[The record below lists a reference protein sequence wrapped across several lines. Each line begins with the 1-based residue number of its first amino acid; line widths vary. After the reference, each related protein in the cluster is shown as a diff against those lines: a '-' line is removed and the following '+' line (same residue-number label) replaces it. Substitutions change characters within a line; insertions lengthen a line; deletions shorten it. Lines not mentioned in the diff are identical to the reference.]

1 VALGALALGW
11 FWLATIDIDGS
22 FPTQVTFWHAL
33 GALGAG
39 VYGLVAL
46 ACLAAPLLSCAW
58 NDRRAH
64 LAAAL
69 PLAFMLAV
77 ALPLANLAR
86 QTSDARLELVSLG
99 AGAYLAVLAGL
110 YLALTGIKRF
120 LVATAHDATVF
131 YENE

>member
-1 VALGALALGW
+1 VALGTLALGW
-11 FWLATIDIDGS
+11 FWLATIDVDGS
-22 FPTQVTFWHAL
+22 LPAQLTFWDAL
-33 GALGAG
+33 GALGTGA
-39 VYGLVAL
+39 YRLVAL
-46 ACLAAPLLSCAW
+46 VCVAAPLLICTW

-77 ALPLANLAR
+77 ALPLADLAR
-86 QTSDARLELVSLG
+86 QTSGARPELVSPG

-110 YLALTGIKRF
+110 YLALTGAKRF
-120 LVATAHDATVF
+120 LVAAARDATVF